1 MAMPILVN
9 PDDLDPQ
16 EYVEFLNRGFPGQWD
31 RAAYDW
37 YVARPFNG
45 RPNDVLVA
53 ERNGT
58 ILAGLTICPRQIAI
72 DDGPPIDVGVLSAG
86 MTLPEERG
94 RGLYPQLL
102 EAALERAR
110 RHGYAAL
117 IGFVLADNA
126 SGRGLRRFGARA
138 IGSFYLTS
146 PARARACRAA
156 PVRAARSGD
165 SEATAALLTRRR
177 MPKREGALLARFH
190 YGDPADW
197 RRQFIERPHAVRAVR
212 LAHDS
217 IALIESAGSTDRL
230 QCLTCPEGKTS
241 AGIAALTAASA
252 TAGRGFFMYTMDACE
267 AAAARRQR
275 LRVRD
280 GYLLLQPTGGSRDQ
294 WQRLATARWQVQSGD
309 RL

>member
-126 SGRGLRRFGARA
+126 SDRQLLPHLTGARA
-138 IGSFYLTS
+138 GV
-146 PARARACRAA
+146 PRRAR
-156 PVRAARSGD
+156 
-165 SEATAALLTRRR
+165 TRRTQR
-177 MPKREGALLARFH
+177 RLRSDRGAADPTAHAQARRRTAGALSL
-190 YGDPADW
+190 
-197 RRQFIERPHAVRAVR
+197 RRP
-212 LAHDS
+212 
-217 IALIESAGSTDRL
+217 
-230 QCLTCPEGKTS
+230 C
-241 AGIAALTAASA
+241 
-252 TAGRGFFMYTMDACE
+252 
-267 AAAARRQR
+267 
-275 LRVRD
+275 
-280 GYLLLQPTGGSRDQ
+280 
-294 WQRLATARWQVQSGD
+294 
-309 RL
+309 